1 MAMSPVE
8 SPMAAPARPEDP
20 VSYEAFLERLD
31 EDQWAEWVEGRIVTL
46 SPASEAHQELKG
58 FLVTLLRRF
67 VRRRGLGRVLDAP
80 FQVKLGPELPG
91 REPDILFVRTERVHL
106 FRGRYFDGAPDAVL
120 EIVSPDS
127 RVRDRGE
134 KFYEYEA
141 AGVREYWLV
150 DPDRQ
155 QAEFYRLDERGRYRM
170 VVPDSQGVF
179 RSEAVPGFW
188 LCIEWL
194 WQDPLP
200 DEGEILAR
208 LLAPDAGTGTE

>member
-1 MAMSPVE
+1 M
-8 SPMAAPARPEDP
+8 
-20 VSYEAFLERLD
+20 
-31 EDQWAEWVEGRIVTL
+31 
-46 SPASEAHQELKG
+46 
-58 FLVTLLRRF
+58 
-67 VRRRGLGRVLDAP
+67 
-80 FQVKLGPELPG
+80 
-91 REPDILFVRTERVHL
+91 HL
-106 FRGRYFDGAPDAVL
+106 FRSRYFDGAPDVVV
-120 EIVSPDS
+120 EIVWPDS

-155 QAEFYRLDERGRYRM
+155 QAGFYRLDERGRYRM

-188 LCIEWL
+188 LSIEWL

-208 LLAPDAGTGTE
+208 LLGPDAGVGTE

>member
-1 MAMSPVE
+1 MAMSPAE
-8 SPMAAPARPEDP
+8 SPMAAPPRPEEP

-67 VRRRGLGRVLDAP
+67 VRRRKLGRVLDAP

-91 REPDILFVRTERVHL
+91 REPDILFVRAERVHL
-106 FRGRYFDGAPDAVL
+106 FRSRYFDGAPDVVV

-170 VVPDSQGVF
+170 VVPDSQGIF

-208 LLAPDAGTGTE
+208 LSGPDAGAGTE